1 MVVNNLVPS
10 LVLPRLVGNGG
21 AWTES
26 HGWLFMMT
34 NNSLLN
40 SPGLAA
46 IAAATALLATPV
58 LAQDVPV
65 ASDPAPIVADTP
77 LPAEPV
83 AAPTEA
89 ASDPLAPAAATTPT
103 PRTTRTTRPTRA
115 TATAARAAPAP
126 ARAAATAAP
135 ATPAAPAELSPAAA
149 EAAPPAVDPLM
160 VAPLPEPAVAAPAAA
175 GNDGLSGN
183 DLLPV
188 AGAAGLA
195 VLGLAG
201 AALAMRR
208 RRRDDD
214 EVMVEDR
221 YHEPVMSRAAEPAA
235 AAAAPAAAAPVFS
248 APLAKPAFNWGNA
261 PRHQAEP
268 INRIEAAKRGPTP
281 DNPSL
286 SLKKRLQRAAF
297 FDQRERQ
304 AAAGEAVPVS
314 PMAGLPDA
322 LVADQPAPDKRPTR
336 AVRAFEPA

>member
-1 MVVNNLVPS
+1 
-10 LVLPRLVGNGG
+10 
-21 AWTES
+21 
-26 HGWLFMMT
+26 MMT

-40 SPGLAA
+40 RPGLAA
-46 IAAATALLATPV
+46 IAAATAFLATPA
-58 LAQDVPV
+58 LAQDAPV

-89 ASDPLAPAAATTPT
+89 ASDPLAPAAATAPA

-115 TATAARAAPAP
+115 TATAPRAAP
-126 ARAAATAAP
+126 ARAAATAP
-135 ATPAAPAELSPAAA
+135 ASPAAPAEPGPAPA
-149 EAAPPAVDPLM
+149 ETATPAVDPAM
-160 VAPLPEPAVAAPAAA
+160 VAPLPEPAVAAPVEA
-175 GNDGLSGN
+175 GNEGLSSN

-195 VLGLAG
+195 ILGLAG

-208 RRRDDD
+208 RRYDDD
-214 EVMVEDR
+214 MVVEEN
-221 YHEPVMSRAAEPAA
+221 YHEPVMSRAAEPV
-235 AAAAPAAAAPVFS
+235 PVAAAPVFAAPVYA

-261 PRHQAEP
+261 PRQLAAP

-304 AAAGEAVPVS
+304 AAAGQAVPVS

-322 LVADQPAPDKRPTR
+322 LVADQPAPDNRPAARTI
-336 AVRAFEPA
+336 RAFEPA